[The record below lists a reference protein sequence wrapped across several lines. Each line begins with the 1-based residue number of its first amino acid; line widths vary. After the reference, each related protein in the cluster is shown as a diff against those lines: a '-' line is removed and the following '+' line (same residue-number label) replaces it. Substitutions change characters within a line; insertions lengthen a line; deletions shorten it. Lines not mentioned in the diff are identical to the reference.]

1 MMRLPVCASGCKCIN
16 VSRVFTDSLS
26 MLADT
31 AAVTIRSSS
40 MSVFGRMS
48 RMTTQEFYML
58 YRKTWDEIVE
68 VFKWTSVE

>member
-1 MMRLPVCASGCKCIN
+1 
-16 VSRVFTDSLS
+16 

-40 MSVFGRMS
+40 VSVFGRMS
-48 RMTTQEFYML
+48 RMTTEEIYML

-68 VFKWTSVE
+68 VFKWTSVD